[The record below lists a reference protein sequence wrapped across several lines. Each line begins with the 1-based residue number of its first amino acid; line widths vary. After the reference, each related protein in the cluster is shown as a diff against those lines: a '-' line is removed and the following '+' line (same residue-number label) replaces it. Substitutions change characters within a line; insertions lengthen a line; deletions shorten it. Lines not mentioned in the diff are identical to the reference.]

1 MWAGE
6 WESPAP
12 NDAKDFRLSLVL
24 NEQHSPPFRLALLP
38 CFMSR
43 TGIDASEFRKRLS
56 SATSKRKERAITL
69 KKKKNDLI
77 SILYV
82 RTLLSALT
90 VVQNPLQRHFFRIGF
105 RPTFFFFLAF
115 ALGVLGWLQIS
126 CAVQSAG
133 KRAAASAVPYFVPI
147 VFSCYEEED
156 PLPDICFSFVRE
168 KKKKHE
174 NNKIKGSNSVA
185 SFNKKQPTTYLLLNF
200 TFSPLSIRRRIS
212 KLFFSFFL

>member
-105 RPTFFFFLAF
+105 RPTFFFF
-115 ALGVLGWLQIS
+115 W
-126 CAVQSAG
+126 
-133 KRAAASAVPYFVPI
+133 
-147 VFSCYEEED
+147 
-156 PLPDICFSFVRE
+156 
-168 KKKKHE
+168 
-174 NNKIKGSNSVA
+174 
-185 SFNKKQPTTYLLLNF
+185 LLLWEF
-200 TFSPLSIRRRIS
+200 SDDFKFLALSSQLEREPPLLPYHILYLSFSLVMKKRTPSLTFASRL
-212 KLFFSFFL
+212 

>member
-1 MWAGE
+1 MTNELHQLLCHFCCFFINTRTMWAGE

-115 ALGVLGWLQIS
+115 ALGVLG
-126 CAVQSAG
+126 
-133 KRAAASAVPYFVPI
+133 
-147 VFSCYEEED
+147 
-156 PLPDICFSFVRE
+156 
-168 KKKKHE
+168 
-174 NNKIKGSNSVA
+174 
-185 SFNKKQPTTYLLLNF
+185 
-200 TFSPLSIRRRIS
+200 
-212 KLFFSFFL
+212 

>member
-115 ALGVLGWLQIS
+115 ALGVLG
-126 CAVQSAG
+126 
-133 KRAAASAVPYFVPI
+133 
-147 VFSCYEEED
+147 
-156 PLPDICFSFVRE
+156 
-168 KKKKHE
+168 
-174 NNKIKGSNSVA
+174 
-185 SFNKKQPTTYLLLNF
+185 
-200 TFSPLSIRRRIS
+200 
-212 KLFFSFFL
+212 